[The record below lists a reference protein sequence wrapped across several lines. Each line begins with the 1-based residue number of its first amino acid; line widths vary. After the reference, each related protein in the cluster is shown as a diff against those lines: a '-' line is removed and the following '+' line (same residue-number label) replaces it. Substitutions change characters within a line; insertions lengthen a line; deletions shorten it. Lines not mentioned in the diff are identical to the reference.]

1 MVVSAESAVTLWI
14 DATTE
19 GKTVRVTQNVHHTLN
34 NIHFICLRMEKEET
48 EGARND
54 CDNCGVMR
62 VRG

>member
-1 MVVSAESAVTLWI
+1 MVVRAESAVTLWI

-54 CDNCGVMR
+54 CDN
-62 VRG
+62 